1 MKYAPPP
8 THSRRFT
15 SLPIFCRSRRKPSPW
30 YRATPA
36 RPARSCTTRRAATL
50 CCRGMVRCRPPTTR
64 PPILT
69 RRTHRSPQV
78 RQLRVVV
85 VVVVFCVFFL
95 CGISEV
101 RVYMYV
107 DLMYRNHEYHS
118 RISAPVVVAF
128 HEFFAPRRIPF
139 LAASATVSSKP
150 YTAVFVFL
158 LVSQPVLTY
167 PTVFLSPLYCCC
179 RRDATAGR
187 IAVPRCAAQVD
198 G

>member
-1 MKYAPPP
+1 MNQSLAVPPPPPRPKSKPVKYAPPP

-107 DLMYRNHEYHS
+107 DLMYRNQS
-118 RISAPVVVAF
+118 RNTTRGYQPQ
-128 HEFFAPRRIPF
+128 
-139 LAASATVSSKP
+139 
-150 YTAVFVFL
+150 L
-158 LVSQPVLTY
+158 L
-167 PTVFLSPLYCCC
+167 
-179 RRDATAGR
+179 
-187 IAVPRCAAQVD
+187 
-198 G
+198 